1 MKKAARRPPQFQL
14 TPHSAMQPNTQ
25 RFLRG
30 AIQEALNAED
40 DAAAAELMAML
51 SGCTQPQPVAAPPAL
66 DPTIP
71 GPAHDYHFW
80 ARLIRESFIPF
91 MSNNG
96 RMRFTSHE
104 LFSWI
109 DSCSNLPLT
118 DGDIEQRKDGAVVFR
133 TRISDALNHLKQ
145 CGIVKAGPKS
155 RVYEIVALPAASA
168 QIASCQP
175 RLSLAVPHQ

>member
-1 MKKAARRPPQFQL
+1 
-14 TPHSAMQPNTQ
+14 MQPNTQ

-51 SGCTQPQPVAAPPAL
+51 SGCTQLQPVAAPPATRSIISGL
-66 DPTIP
+66 
-71 GPAHDYHFW
+71 AHDYYFW
-80 ARLIRESFIPF
+80 AQFIRENFIPF
-91 MSNNG
+91 ISNNG

-109 DSCSNLPLT
+109 DSYPNLPLT
-118 DGDIEQRKDGAVVFR
+118 DGDIEQRKDGVVVFR
-133 TRISDALNHLKQ
+133 TRISDALSHLKQ

-168 QIASCQP
+168 QIGLCQP
-175 RLSLAVPHQ
+175 RLSLAVTHQ